1 MRNNIKITFI
11 TLVLGV
17 IIIYEIMNTITIEIR
32 WRVPVENQ
40 RKRTQEFFNNYQ
52 SIETDINIK
61 EIFSFGHPNN
71 KQPFVDVYINDR
83 NGKNAYWAERLINAL
98 KEEKANIQTIHLY
111 SKQKLEDML
120 ESGIISTD
128 TEIIPPTESYKYTVL
143 L

>member
-1 MRNNIKITFI
+1 MGNNIKITFI

-71 KQPFVDVYINDR
+71 KQPFVDIYINDR
-83 NGKNAYWAERLINAL
+83 DGKNAYWAEKLIDAL
-98 KEEKANIQTIHLY
+98 KKENGIASIHL
-111 SKQKLEDML
+111 
-120 ESGIISTD
+120 ISD
-128 TEIIPPTESYKYTVL
+128 TELMDMVEKELIEIDEERTLKSDPRKYIYIIK
-143 L
+143 